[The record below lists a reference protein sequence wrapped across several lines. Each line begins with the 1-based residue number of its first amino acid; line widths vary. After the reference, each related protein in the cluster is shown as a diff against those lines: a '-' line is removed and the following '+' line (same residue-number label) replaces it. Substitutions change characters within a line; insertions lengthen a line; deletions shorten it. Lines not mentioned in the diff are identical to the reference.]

1 MNRHPFFPRNGST
14 QTAAVTGAA
23 AFTNLAASDQQVLI
37 SNVGTQVL
45 FVKVNP
51 AGDTS
56 AASAADCPVLPNSYL
71 IISKDGNHTAGS
83 AQGQTRLSYFA
94 AAIGSQIFVTTGN
107 GHS

>member
-14 QTAAVTGAA
+14 QTAAVTGEG
-23 AFTNLAASDQQVLI
+23 AFTGLASSDQQVLV

-51 AGDTS
+51 SGDTS
-56 AASAADCPVLPNSYL
+56 AASATDCPVLPNSYL
-71 IISKDGNHTAGS
+71 IISKDGNHTFGS
-83 AQGQTRLSYFA
+83 ALGQTRLSYFA
-94 AAIGSQIFVTTGN
+94 AAPGSTIYVTTGN